1 MLFQCVLGLFLFLVS
16 YSSFAQA
23 IFKGTVAD
31 NETGNGIPYATVYLA
46 NTTFGTS
53 TDEEGKFSIY
63 LPEGNY
69 EVIIRMLGY
78 QGLTFNLP
86 AAIVKPQG

>member
-1 MLFQCVLGLFLFLVS
+1 MLFKIVLGLFLFLVS
-16 YSSFAQA
+16 FSSFAQA

-31 NETGNGIPYATVYLA
+31 NETGKGIPYITVYLA

-53 TDEEGKFSIY
+53 TDESGKFSLY

-69 EVIIRMLGY
+69 EEILHSIEKQPGPKKKGVRL
-78 QGLTFNLP
+78 
-86 AAIVKPQG
+86 AKKK